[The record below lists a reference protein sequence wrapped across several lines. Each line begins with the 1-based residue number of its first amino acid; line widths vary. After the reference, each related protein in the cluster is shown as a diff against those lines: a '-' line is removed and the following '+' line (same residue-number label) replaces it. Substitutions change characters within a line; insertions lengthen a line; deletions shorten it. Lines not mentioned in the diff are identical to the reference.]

1 MLWSTL
7 TNFILRGFA
16 LTQEPLQINLHRSS
30 AIPAYFTASFVDFL
44 LLLVPIY
51 LTSWVS

>member
-7 TNFILRGFA
+7 NNFIFHGFA
-16 LTQEPLQINLHRSS
+16 LIEETLQINLHQGS
-30 AIPAYFTASFVDFL
+30 AIPAYFIAYFVDFL
-44 LLLVPIY
+44 LLLVLIY